1 MHWFTFDCD
10 AQLIGDVSD
19 LDYGVRYIIVIF
31 EKVEDTKTEHLESYA
46 NVPMIVE
53 PVQDV
58 SAEVLSRRIF
68 LFDGLQHVYL

>member
-31 EKVEDTKTEHLESYA
+31 EKVEDTKTEHLESDA

>member
-1 MHWFTFDCD
+1 MHWFTFNCD

-31 EKVEDTKTEHLESYA
+31 EKVENTKTEHLESDA
-46 NVPMIVE
+46 NVSMIVE

-68 LFDGLQHVYL
+68 LFDCLQHVYL

>member
-1 MHWFTFDCD
+1 MHWFTFNCD

-31 EKVEDTKTEHLESYA
+31 EKVEDTKTEHLESDT

-68 LFDGLQHVYL
+68 LFDCLQHVYL